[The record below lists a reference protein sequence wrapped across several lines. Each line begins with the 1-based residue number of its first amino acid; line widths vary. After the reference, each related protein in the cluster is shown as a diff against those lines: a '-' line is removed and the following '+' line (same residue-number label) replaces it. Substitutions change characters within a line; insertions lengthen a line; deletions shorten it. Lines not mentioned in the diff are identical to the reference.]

1 MRSNKNSH
9 GRTLDLLGE
18 AIVGGRYPAGGPMP
32 AEPVLCEQLGVSR
45 TVVREA
51 VKSLV
56 AKGLVVTGP
65 KVGTRVLTQDK
76 WNWFDPDVI
85 TWQASCGLTHEFVR
99 DLHDLRRAVEPAAA
113 RLAARRI
120 SPRHIEEMEAAY
132 AGMKEAIENGG
143 DYVTFDLRFHHA
155 ILNAADN
162 RMIVQMNKVLHALL
176 RTSFEISTSKANGP
190 ALSLPLH
197 RAVLDALIARDPA
210 AAEAAVAFLIDSA
223 REDIDEVLGS
233 RSSLPRLSRPPP
245 HLKAAP
251 RAAASR
257 ARGAAPKDMH

>member
-1 MRSNKNSH
+1 MRGNKNSH

-18 AIVGGRYPAGGPMP
+18 AIVGGRYPAGGAMP
-32 AEPVLCEQLGVSR
+32 PEPVLCEQLGVSR

-113 RLAARRI
+113 RLAAQRI
-120 SPRHIEEMEAAY
+120 TPQHIEELETAY

-143 DYVTFDLRFHHA
+143 DYMTFDLRFHHA

-162 RMIVQMNKVLHALL
+162 RLIVQMNKVLHALL
-176 RTSFEISTSKANGP
+176 RTSFEISTSKPNGP

-197 RAVLDALIARDPA
+197 RAVLDALVARNPA
-210 AAEAAVAFLIDSA
+210 QAEAAVAVLIDSA

-233 RSSLPRLSRPPP
+233 RRRLPRLSRPPP

-251 RAAASR
+251 RAAASS
-257 ARGAAPKDMH
+257 ARSAKDMH

>member
-1 MRSNKNSH
+1 MSIKNSH

-65 KVGTRVLTQDK
+65 KVGTRVLTQDQ

-113 RLAARRI
+113 RLAAQRLT
-120 SPRHIEEMEAAY
+120 PRHIEELEAAY
-132 AGMKEAIENGG
+132 AGMKGAIENGG
-143 DYVTFDLRFHHA
+143 DYVSFDLRFHHA

-197 RAVLDALIARDPA
+197 RAVLDALIARDPV
-210 AAEAAVAFLIDSA
+210 AAEAAVVILIDSA

-233 RSSLPRLSRPPP
+233 RRTLPRLSRPPP
-245 HLKAAP
+245 HIKVPP
-251 RAAASR
+251 RAKS
-257 ARGAAPKDMH
+257 ARTRTKDTH

>member
-120 SPRHIEEMEAAY
+120 TPRHIEEMEAAY

-143 DYVTFDLRFHHA
+143 DYMTFDLRFHHA
-155 ILNAADN
+155 LLNAADN
-162 RMIVQMNKVLHALL
+162 RLIVQMNKVLHALL

>member
-1 MRSNKNSH
+1 MAKNTH

-18 AIVGGRYPAGGPMP
+18 AIVGGRYGPGGPIP
-32 AEPVLCEQLGVSR
+32 AEPILCEQFGVSR

-56 AKGLVVTGP
+56 AKGLIVTGP
-65 KVGTRVLTQDK
+65 KVGTRVLPQER

-99 DLHDLRRAVEPAAA
+99 DLQDLRRVVEPAAA
-113 RLAARRI
+113 RLAAERAT
-120 SPRHIEEMEAAY
+120 PRHIEEMEAAY
-132 AGMKEAIENGG
+132 AGMKDAIENGG
-143 DYVTFDLRFHHA
+143 DYVSFDLRFHHG
-155 ILNAADN
+155 ILDAAGN
-162 RMIVQMNKVLHALL
+162 RMLAQMNKVLHALL

-210 AAEAAVAFLIDSA
+210 AAEAAVLRLIESA
-223 REDIDEVLGS
+223 RADIEEVLGS
-233 RSSLPRLSRPPP
+233 RSRLPHLSRPPT
-245 HLKAAP
+245 HLKAP
-251 RAAASR
+251 PAAAAVR
-257 ARGAAPKDMH
+257 ARVKGVH